1 MRLCWFA
8 FYADIHYTSP
18 GMGTH
23 TPSRPAAWHLLVL
36 LLVLAALL
44 AEFVFM
50 SQAPLLSDE
59 SFNFRQIFR
68 FVSRDFTMEPLMNVI
83 PGYHALVASALAVF
97 GKAGKF
103 SARLVS
109 VMISAAAVAMFYLL
123 TWKIHARPSITR
135 TLQFA
140 FLPLLFPFFALI
152 YTDVLALLL
161 VLAAFYL
168 TLCKRY
174 NLAGLVGILSILVR
188 TNNITWFVF
197 LYVFIYY
204 NTYGMDM
211 RQFIPSLRQ
220 TWVFW
225 LGFGL
230 FLAFLIWNGG
240 IAIGDRLAQPMNR
253 LEIGNISF
261 LLFAFALLLL
271 PLNLANL
278 PGIGRLEVTRRWVL
292 PVILVICLVLFL
304 AYHNT
309 HPFNNVYPDYYLR
322 NGFLMRLVTDLPL
335 RAAFF
340 GLAAF
345 SLLSLGATSLVE
357 KRFYWLYP
365 FTLLSLL
372 PIWLIE
378 PRYYFVPLSLFL
390 LFRVERRGWVEWLQV
405 AYGAALSLVLL
416 YYIRSSTIFI

>member
-1 MRLCWFA
+1 MIRRTL
-8 FYADIHYTSP
+8 
-18 GMGTH
+18 
-23 TPSRPAAWHLLVL
+23 SRPYSWHVLVL

-44 AEFVFM
+44 AEFVYM

-59 SFNFRQIFR
+59 SFNFRQISR
-68 FVSRDFTMEPLMNVI
+68 FVRRDFSMEPLMNVI
-83 PGYHALVASALAVF
+83 PGYHALIAFALAVF

-109 VMISAAAVAMFYLL
+109 VMISAAAVVMFYLL
-123 TWKIHARPSITR
+123 TWKVHARPSMTR
-135 TLQFA
+135 TLQFT
-140 FLPLLFPFFALI
+140 FLPLLFPFFTLI

-168 TLCKRY
+168 ALCKRY
-174 NLAGLVGILSILVR
+174 SFAGLVGILSILVR
-188 TNNITWFVF
+188 TNNITWFAF

-204 NTYGMDM
+204 DTYGMDL

-240 IAIGDRLAQPMNR
+240 IALGDRLAQPMNR
-253 LEIGNISF
+253 LETGNVSF
-261 LLFAFALLLL
+261 LLFVFAVLLL
-271 PLNLANL
+271 PLNLASL
-278 PGIGRLEVTRRWVL
+278 PGIWRLVVARRWAL
-292 PVILVICLVLFL
+292 PLILVICLGLFL

-309 HPFNNVYPDYYLR
+309 HPFNNVFPDYYLR
-322 NGFLMRLVTDLPL
+322 NGFLMRLVSDLPL

-340 GLAAF
+340 ALAAF
-345 SLLSLGATSLVE
+345 SLLSLGATSLVQ

-365 FTLLSLL
+365 FTLLSLF

-390 LFRVERRGWVEWLQV
+390 LFRVERQGWVEWLQV
-405 AYGAALSLVLL
+405 AYGASLSLVLL